1 MKKPFYNFTKINIPI
16 KQPIK
21 KTKWYY
27 SKLLSALIINV
38 YAPNITKINDP
49 EIPGNIIAED
59 AIIPQ
64 IKI

>member
-1 MKKPFYNFTKINIPI
+1 MIL
-16 KQPIK
+16 
-21 KTKWYY
+21 Y

-38 YAPNITKINDP
+38 YTPNITKINDP